1 MNTLEP
7 VVGPISE
14 PFRLRAEV
22 LDGDRCYGLSAEAA
36 VQEVLRGERTV
47 WLDIVVFD
55 PKAAWRLLHDELG
68 FHELAVEDAL
78 SDLERPTLQEFGET
92 VFLSVPSPFREEG
105 RLKTVEIG
113 IFLLKQAVVTVSTA
127 SLPVVDT
134 WYERW
139 RDHPTRI
146 GNHPAH
152 VMYVVVDAV
161 VDSYFPILDAL
172 EDDADDLV
180 EAIFAGETKNL
191 ADILKIKRNLLEMRR
206 AITPLRDVV
215 NSLLRRDLERIPP
228 DAKVYFQDI
237 FDHVLRISEMIDT
250 NREALNGLLD
260 IHLSTTSNS
269 LNEVMKKMTVLS
281 TVLMTMALI
290 AGIYGMNFA
299 IMPELK
305 WAYGYPFALGL
316 MLSSGALIVWIFR
329 RVKWL

>member
-7 VVGPISE
+7 IVSPLPE
-14 PFRLRAEV
+14 PLRLRAEV
-22 LDGDRCYGLSAEAA
+22 LDGDRCHGLSPEDA
-36 VQEVLRGERTV
+36 VREILKGERTV
-47 WLDIVVFD
+47 WLDILVYD

-92 VFLSVPSPFREEG
+92 VFLSVPAPIRTAEK
-105 RLKTVEIG
+105 LKTAEIG
-113 IFLLKQAVVTVSTA
+113 IFLMKQAVVTVSTV
-127 SLPVVDT
+127 PHEIIDN
-134 WYERW
+134 WFERW
-139 RDHPTRI
+139 RNHPNRI
-146 GNHPAH
+146 GSHPAH

-172 EDDADDLV
+172 EDDADELV
-180 EAIFAGETKNL
+180 EAIFAGDTKEL
-191 ADILKIKRNLLEMRR
+191 SDILKIKRNLLEMRR
-206 AITPLRDVV
+206 AISPLRDVV
-215 NSLLRRDLERIPP
+215 NSLLRRDLERIPD
-228 DAKVYFQDI
+228 DAKIYFQDI

-269 LNEVMKKMTVLS
+269 LNQVMKKMTILS

-305 WAYGYPFALGL
+305 WTYGYPFALGL
-316 MLSSGALIVWIFR
+316 MIASAILILAIFR
-329 RVKWL
+329 RIKWL